1 MKKTWI
7 LVADS
12 ARARIFEASA
22 INDPLE
28 EVRDLSN
35 SEAHLKNRDMD
46 SDKPGRGAGG
56 DAHHAMDTT
65 SDSKEHEI
73 EAFARYIA
81 TELDNARTQNSFGQ
95 LIVVAAPSFLGQ
107 LREMLSEPLA
117 KMVSYELDKNL
128 SKMDSEEIRQHLPEI
143 LPSYSV

>member
-12 ARARIFEASA
+12 AHARIFEADA
-22 INDPLE
+22 INAPLNE
-28 EVRDLSN
+28 IRDYSN
-35 SEAHLKNRDMD
+35 SEAHLKNVDLD
-46 SDKPGRGAGG
+46 SDRPGRGEGG
-56 DAHHAMDTT
+56 GSHHAMDTT

-73 EAFARYIA
+73 EAFAHYIA
-81 TELDNARTQNSFGQ
+81 NELDHARTENSFAQ

-107 LREMLSEPLA
+107 LRQVISDPLA

-128 SKMDSEEIRQHLPEI
+128 SKMDSDEIRQHLPEI